1 MRNTLIMAVAAL
13 VVATPA
19 LADDWDFIL
28 INSTAKEIK
37 LVELAPT
44 GTQDWQKNKTDEEVR
59 KASPIAVG
67 KRGTIHFDKG
77 ASCKYD
83 LRATFGDDTT
93 LLWTGIN
100 VCDNAFVTLKLN
112 ASGAPTFT
120 AN

>member
-44 GTQDWQKNKTDEEVR
+44 GTQDWQKNKVEEGQ
-59 KASPIAVG
+59 KAGPLTPG

-83 LRATFGDDTT
+83 IKATFTDDTS
-93 LLWTGIN
+93 LL
-100 VCDNAFVTLKLN
+100 
-112 ASGAPTFT
+112 
-120 AN
+120 